1 MLAAVL
7 ERLPSDPDGPRAP
20 RLPAPLARGVRAQ
33 HTDASDTETSN
44 TPAVPHRDDAD
55 RVERKPPPHLAVHV
69 GNLRAGAREG
79 WRLEDAEDRRVD
91 RGTPLGNPFPIDPT
105 DDCSRE
111 DACAAYAALLK
122 GDQESVN
129 AQEIATRYGLR
140 VIPRLASRKAIREL
154 HRSLRQLEQDT
165 AELRPGK
172 SIRLMCHCAPKRCHA
187 HVIAHE
193 IQYRLHK
200 RGIHILVDDGRWKGD
215 AAHGADAQP
224 TDDGRDGA
232 DADMTAID
240 EGAEGH
246 AGDPAAPDKGN
257 VDCISDGGAGSEG
270 RAGATHTPAA
280 PSDTHTDAANGQ
292 PELFPDLL
300 ARLKGHRENRLRNK
314 CAITAFFSAFPNPR
328 ALSHAHPH
336 SLPAATRSRETNGPG
351 DAGGGGREDGGG
363 TDAARAAGAMVM
375 RSARQRKSPTAM
387 ARVRAAMAKAAAERE
402 ARAAKTTTAEAAG
415 IAAKAAATEDAA
427 TTATAVTAKGATAT
441 EAGSTAAEATV
452 TRVATAD
459 KVLEEAGR
467 TAAADGWI
475 RPRDTLGPDDSH
487 EDGTTRM
494 KRQGTSFG
502 DGDDEEQAHDTDGD
516 AVRDGSGADGTRA
529 KRRATG
535 DGGTTDG
542 IKQRGERGGRSEAA
556 HRAKRRKRNDKYGNE
571 AT

>member
-1 MLAAVL
+1 
-7 ERLPSDPDGPRAP
+7 
-20 RLPAPLARGVRAQ
+20 
-33 HTDASDTETSN
+33 
-44 TPAVPHRDDAD
+44 
-55 RVERKPPPHLAVHV
+55 
-69 GNLRAGAREG
+69 
-79 WRLEDAEDRRVD
+79 
-91 RGTPLGNPFPIDPT
+91 
-105 DDCSRE
+105 
-111 DACAAYAALLK
+111 
-122 GDQESVN
+122 
-129 AQEIATRYGLR
+129 
-140 VIPRLASRKAIREL
+140 
-154 HRSLRQLEQDT
+154 
-165 AELRPGK
+165 
-172 SIRLMCHCAPKRCHA
+172 
-187 HVIAHE
+187 
-193 IQYRLHK
+193 
-200 RGIHILVDDGRWKGD
+200 
-215 AAHGADAQP
+215 
-224 TDDGRDGA
+224 
-232 DADMTAID
+232 
-240 EGAEGH
+240 
-246 AGDPAAPDKGN
+246 
-257 VDCISDGGAGSEG
+257 
-270 RAGATHTPAA
+270 
-280 PSDTHTDAANGQ
+280 
-292 PELFPDLL
+292 
-300 ARLKGHRENRLRNK
+300 
-314 CAITAFFSAFPNPR
+314 
-328 ALSHAHPH
+328 
-336 SLPAATRSRETNGPG
+336 
-351 DAGGGGREDGGG
+351 
-363 TDAARAAGAMVM
+363 MVM